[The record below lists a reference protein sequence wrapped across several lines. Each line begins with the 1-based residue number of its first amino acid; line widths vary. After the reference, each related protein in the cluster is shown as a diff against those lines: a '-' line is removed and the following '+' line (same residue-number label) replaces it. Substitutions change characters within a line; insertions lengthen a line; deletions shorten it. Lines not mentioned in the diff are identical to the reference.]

1 MCFFACGMLQAA
13 LYFSGLVARASSDV
27 SHDVFLA
34 APVQKIDSPRR
45 SVFGHGRALLESDAQ
60 VDFNDLKY
68 CTWNRAAKTCTADT
82 VELLGSANSTSV
94 PVFVVESVTSM
105 LECSTYSM
113 NSTACSTNPFC
124 EEDMN
129 GTCRTSSGPRTL
141 RFINQAAQSILK
153 SCGWLGASYATFPCQ
168 SYSLTECAAAGCA
181 ILGQELS
188 LNSSGACQKGP
199 ACGDSIVAYM
209 MRLCKD
215 DPNWNVAAVASCF
228 GIPDYEQVVNCTR
241 PFCPQLAIR
250 IEFDMLNRCSPLT
263 LRDAC
268 LSDDR
273 CWMSLHGIC
282 EEDGFNKIMHYA
294 PIGCPLA
301 KGAAWAYQCSQAGTP
316 EKCAIYGHECLWE
329 VEEVCVSEGL
339 TTSRGHCRGRPEML
353 GVYLRREGNVTPLE
367 DVLSKA
373 VFSAHYCPRL
383 TKDQCAPVD
392 VDQEGGTAFPN
403 ELVIALAATVL
414 SSFFVC
420 VLVSVCLYRRRIA
433 TRGNE
438 ERGEKDDTIDSNVHA
453 SGEQDKDDVLEGA
466 MSDDVL
472 KSVQMTFFSNTE
484 DLFASKDLLQLIAKG
499 VDEHWA
505 IAPHSLQLDPAII
518 GRGGF
523 GEVMRGT
530 LFDTTPVV
538 VKQPHEDVSDE
549 LSTSLLNEIRLLR
562 RLRHPN
568 VVLFHGVTMLQRPGA
583 QDSRLCLILE
593 WASGGDLHHFLRAE
607 RNLLPHAD
615 ILKLMQDVIRGIA
628 YLHAQKPAIL
638 HRDVKPANI
647 LIEKHQPPLA
657 KLADFGLSLLETG
670 RKKGRAGTRVFM
682 APEVANKMD
691 YGLPA
696 DIYSVGCVM
705 LFVDKGGKPS
715 VEEAELEWSLPGDL
729 LTLARECMADD
740 PHARPLAKDA
750 FSRLSTLVEQGS
762 SFMVSTNASGSSS
775 TKGAAA
781 L

>member
-181 ILGQELS
+181 VLGQQLS
-188 LNSSGACQKGP
+188 LNSSGTCQKGP
-199 ACGDSIVAYM
+199 ACGDNLVAYM
-209 MRLCKD
+209 TRLCKE
-215 DPNWNVAAVASCF
+215 DPNWNMVAVASCF
-228 GIPDYEQVVNCTR
+228 SLPDYEQVVNCTR
-241 PFCPQLAIR
+241 PFCPQFAIR
-250 IEFDMLNRCSPLT
+250 LEYDLLNMCSPLT
-263 LRDAC
+263 KRDAC
-268 LSDDR
+268 MSVDR
-273 CWMSLHGIC
+273 CWMDEQGIC
-282 EEDGFNKIMHYA
+282 QEDGFNKIMHYA

-301 KGAAWAYQCSQAGTP
+301 KGVAWAYQCSQARTP
-316 EKCAIYGHECLWE
+316 EKCAMYDHECLWV
-329 VEEVCVSEGL
+329 VEEVCVSEGPKM
-339 TTSRGHCRGRPEML
+339 SRGHCRGRPEML

-373 VFSAHYCPRL
+373 VFSAHFCPRL
-383 TKDQCAPVD
+383 SKDQCVPVD
-392 VDQEGGTAFPN
+392 TIHEQESALPN
-403 ELVIALAATVL
+403 ELVIAFIAATVL
-414 SSFFVC
+414 SSIFAC
-420 VLVSVCLYRRRIA
+420 VLLGVCLYRRRTSTRENKEPGNVHA
-433 TRGNE
+433 T
-438 ERGEKDDTIDSNVHA
+438 GEKD
-453 SGEQDKDDVLEGA
+453 KDDALDGPL
-466 MSDDVL
+466 SNDVL
-472 KSVQMTFFSNTE
+472 TSVQQTFSNTE
-484 DLFASKDLLQLIAKG
+484 DLFESKNLLHLIAKG
-499 VDEHWA
+499 LEEHWA
-505 IAPHSLQLDPAII
+505 IAPDNLQLDPAII

-538 VKQPHEDVSDE
+538 VKQPHEDVRDE

-568 VVLFHGVTMLQRPGA
+568 VVLFHGVTMLKRLGT

-593 WASGGDLHHFLRAE
+593 WASGGDLQHFLRE
-607 RNLLPHAD
+607 QRKSLLHAD
-615 ILKLMQDVIRGIA
+615 IVKLIQDVLRGIA

-750 FSRLSTLVEQGS
+750 FSRLSSLVEQA
-762 SFMVSTNASGSSS
+762 STAWMSTTASALSSS
-775 TKGAAA
+775 TDKAA